1 MSVKKILSLAL
12 SAAMLFAVVG
22 CGKNAKSGDANANAN
37 IETHLPSVNSATGKF
52 AYTIIRPKES
62 QVFGDLVDIAKEIR
76 SSIKKA
82 FDVTVPMS
90 YDTAVKDRD
99 GNLEIL
105 IGDTDREES
114 TEALKE
120 LKDNRIASFGDFIV
134 KVKGDKICISAQN
147 DETIKLAV
155 DFFIDTFCKDK
166 ESWDLLYD
174 GYKFIY
180 EGKISG
186 GNSMVCSTPL
196 SSYTVIHPR
205 DMELIYGNALTELND
220 YISEN
225 QGYDLENSDD
235 RTAETEYE
243 VLVGNVNRAASKEIK
258 VEGDNY
264 IIKVVGKKLV
274 IKGGSSLALM
284 QALIDL
290 KQMFTEAE
298 KSGGLAFDEN
308 FEKTGTYS
316 SENKGYAYTWGDEFN
331 TNTFNHYW
339 WVDYQDFRYDKT
351 FASSLG
357 GKLICKGTENAYVKD
372 GNLVMYTERI
382 NDTDVT
388 RCDVSTFGTMMFRYG
403 LIEVRAKLAKSPATT
418 ALWAFTNQIG
428 YGAMTE
434 YDILENFGRSDSY
447 AANLHRW
454 WTKDVGWGH
463 TSFDNAKYS
472 NKKKYTFSDS
482 IDKAL
487 SDSYHI
493 YSMEWTDRL
502 VSFAFDGKPFFTYSL
517 DDDENVDIR
526 RQPVYF
532 LMNCLMGE
540 TGGHIT
546 TLSKDDSKRQEAY
559 VDYVRLYQRNDIDS
573 QLFTRDK
580 NNVPRFDNNGIY
592 TYEYH

>member
-1 MSVKKILSLAL
+1 
-12 SAAMLFAVVG
+12 
-22 CGKNAKSGDANANAN
+22 
-37 IETHLPSVNSATGKF
+37 
-52 AYTIIRPKES
+52 
-62 QVFGDLVDIAKEIR
+62 
-76 SSIKKA
+76 
-82 FDVTVPMS
+82 
-90 YDTAVKDRD
+90 
-99 GNLEIL
+99 
-105 IGDTDREES
+105 
-114 TEALKE
+114 
-120 LKDNRIASFGDFIV
+120 
-134 KVKGDKICISAQN
+134 
-147 DETIKLAV
+147 
-155 DFFIDTFCKDK
+155 
-166 ESWDLLYD
+166 
-174 GYKFIY
+174 
-180 EGKISG
+180 
-186 GNSMVCSTPL
+186 
-196 SSYTVIHPR
+196 
-205 DMELIYGNALTELND
+205 
-220 YISEN
+220 
-225 QGYDLENSDD
+225 
-235 RTAETEYE
+235 
-243 VLVGNVNRAASKEIK
+243 
-258 VEGDNY
+258 
-264 IIKVVGKKLV
+264 
-274 IKGGSSLALM
+274 
-284 QALIDL
+284 
-290 KQMFTEAE
+290 
-298 KSGGLAFDEN
+298 
-308 FEKTGTYS
+308 
-316 SENKGYAYTWGDEFN
+316 
-331 TNTFNHYW
+331 
-339 WVDYQDFRYDKT
+339 
-351 FASSLG
+351 
-357 GKLICKGTENAYVKD
+357 
-372 GNLVMYTERI
+372 MYTERI